1 MARYD
6 SEHKAQTRARVVEA
20 AGRRLKKDGIDGAGV
35 SALMSDAG
43 LTNGAFYAHFA
54 SKDEL
59 VAVVIA
65 DQLAAQ
71 LNTLEALPDDGRSL
85 RSYIEGY
92 LSANHRDQREDGCP
106 SAALLSEI
114 SRAKPLVQQSFTDGL
129 EAMIAVV
136 ARRTHIDDT
145 SAARTLAIGL
155 MSTLI
160 GTMQLSRAVSDPT
173 LSHEILSAGLANAF
187 RLLENSTTPSET
199 TTETTTRTP
208 QP

>member
-59 VAVVIA
+59 VAVVVA

-71 LNTLEALPDDGRSL
+71 LKTIEALPDDGHSL
-85 RSYIEGY
+85 QSYIDGY
-92 LSANHRDQREDGCP
+92 LSANHRDQRESGCP
-106 SAALLSEI
+106 SAALLGEI
-114 SRAKPLVQQSFTDGL
+114 SRSKPIVQQSFTEGL
-129 EAMIAVV
+129 EAMIAVIV
-136 ARRTHIDDT
+136 RRTHIDDT

-160 GTMQLSRAVSDPT
+160 GTLQLSRAVSDPT
-173 LSHEILSAGLANAF
+173 LSNEILAAGLTNAI
-187 RLLENSTTPSET
+187 RLLENSTKQSEKC
-199 TTETTTRTP
+199 TR
-208 QP
+208 